1 MPIYRLSASA
11 GEDRILPRGKPHK
24 SHSLWQNKMNN
35 WTKRIVA
42 LALPLALW
50 GVAAQAEYPDKV
62 IKIVVPYTAGGSS
75 DVIARALSDVLSTEL
90 NQSVIVEDRPGA
102 GSMIGTAYVATETPD
117 GYTLLLADVPFTIVP
132 ALYRDR
138 IRYNAAK
145 DFSPI
150 SLVGVSPAYLFV
162 TPSSPAKSVAD
173 LIKAAKASPGAIAI
187 GSGGNGSLTHLLAEL
202 FMINTGIQMTH
213 VPYKGAGASITD
225 LAGGQIQASFTTMAT
240 ASALYQGGK
249 IRALA
254 VTSPKRHKDT
264 PDVPTFEELGVP
276 NMTVQSWWGLV
287 APSGTPAP
295 VLQKLDAAMI
305 KVMQSPKV
313 ASRLASIGVDAPA
326 DSGAVAFQTLLTA
339 DFARWSDVVERAH
352 IKLE

>member
-1 MPIYRLSASA
+1 
-11 GEDRILPRGKPHK
+11 
-24 SHSLWQNKMNN
+24 MNN
-35 WTKRIVA
+35 WKKC
-42 LALPLALW
+42 
-50 GVAAQAEYPDKV
+50 VAALTVPLTLAGAAAHAEYPDKV

-75 DVIARALSDVLSTEL
+75 DVIARALSDVLSTAL

-102 GSMIGTAYVATETPD
+102 GSMIGTAYVASEKPD

-138 IRYNAAK
+138 IRYDAAK
-145 DFSPI
+145 DFAPI
-150 SLVGVSPAYLFV
+150 ALVGESPAYLFV
-162 TPSSPAKSVAD
+162 TPTFPGKTVDD
-173 LIKAAKASPGAIAI
+173 LIKAAKAKPGTISI

-202 FMINTGIQMTH
+202 FMINTGTQMTH

-254 VTSPKRHKDT
+254 VSSPTRHKDT
-264 PDVPTFEELGVP
+264 PGVPTFQELGVP

-295 VLQKLDAAMI
+295 VLQKLDAAMA

-313 ASRLASIGVDAPA
+313 ASRLANVGVDTPTDTSAA
-326 DSGAVAFQTLLTA
+326 AFQTLLTA
-339 DFARWSDVVERAH
+339 DFARWKDVVERAH

>member
-1 MPIYRLSASA
+1 MS
-11 GEDRILPRGKPHK
+11 
-24 SHSLWQNKMNN
+24 N
-35 WTKRIVA
+35 WKKCVVA
-42 LALPLALW
+42 LALPLMLA
-50 GVAAQAEYPDKV
+50 GTAAHAEYPDKV

-75 DVIARALSDVLSTEL
+75 DVIARALSDVLSIEL

-102 GSMIGTAYVATETPD
+102 GSMIGTAYVASEKPD

-145 DFSPI
+145 DFAPI
-150 SLVGVSPAYLFV
+150 ALVGESPAYLFV
-162 TPSSPAKSVAD
+162 TPTFPGKTVAD
-173 LIKAAKASPGAIAI
+173 LVNAAKAKPGTISI

-202 FMINTGIQMTH
+202 FMINTGTQMTH

-254 VTSPKRHKDT
+254 VSSPKRHKDT
-264 PDVPTFEELGVP
+264 PDVPTFQELGVP

-287 APSGTPAP
+287 APSGTPTA
-295 VLQKLDAAMI
+295 VLQKLDVAMA

-313 ASRLASIGVDAPA
+313 ASRLANVGVDMPP
-326 DSGAVAFQTLLTA
+326 DSSAAAFQTLLTA
-339 DFARWSDVVERAH
+339 DFARWNDVVERAH